1 MNKSNINALNDT
13 NLVSPHQLILPLN
26 YITVIKEP
34 TPRKPSFFII
44 PFPPRKAV
52 VLTKNISVGLF
63 LEALRLFVFLEALR
77 LFTFLHYLLSFQ
89 PFLKKFPELLFIQS
103 RSSIC
108 WMAQCSLYID
118 TIVTKC
124 KTCFLS
130 HSNDLSLRK

>member
-34 TPRKPSFFII
+34 TPREPSFFII

-77 LFTFLHYLLSFQ
+77 LFIFLYYLLTSQ
-89 PFLKKFPELLFIQS
+89 NS
-103 RSSIC
+103 RNC
-108 WMAQCSLYID
+108 CLYSPAPP
-118 TIVTKC
+118 
-124 KTCFLS
+124 LAGW
-130 HSNDLSLRK
+130 RKVACTSTPYSATVRLAFCPTPMI